1 MTWQE
6 RGIEP
11 VPVAINLST
20 LQFKEN
26 DLLQRIAMVL
36 NEYSMDPRYLA
47 VEITEGLIMEDAS
60 EAREVLR
67 RLNELGIKIA
77 IDDFGT
83 GYSALS
89 SLKEL
94 PVHTLKIDRAFIMNL
109 PDDHKDLAITR
120 AVIAMAHGLGLT
132 VIAEGVESEEQAAL
146 LLQEGCDELQ
156 GYLISQ
162 PIPAQ
167 DFTRM
172 LVEVPGG
179 RSTLT
184 QVEEPVALPADLALS
199 SDR

>member
-1 MTWQE
+1 
-6 RGIEP
+6 
-11 VPVAINLST
+11 
-20 LQFKEN
+20 
-26 DLLQRIAMVL
+26 
-36 NEYSMDPRYLA
+36 
-47 VEITEGLIMEDAS
+47 MEDAS

-156 GYLISQ
+156 GYLISR

-179 RSTLT
+179 RSTLA
-184 QVEEPVALPADLALS
+184 QVAEPVGIPVNLAVS
-199 SDR
+199 SEN